1 MATRRIRQQD
11 IIDRLNER
19 QDAIDLMRES
29 EAILKLLYIDEQG
42 LHVDRNITQ
51 RAMRIALDKLNEAR
65 STLQLGTELI
75 KVTLNSAPGSNGK

>member
-29 EAILKLLYIDEQG
+29 EAILKLLYIDEHG
-42 LHVDRNITQ
+42 LQVDRNTTQ
-51 RAMRIALDKLNEAR
+51 RAMRIALDKLDEAR
-65 STLQLGTELI
+65 NTLQVGAELI
-75 KVTLNSAPGSNGK
+75 KATLKPAR